1 MNKMSNLENN
11 IASGMINT
19 SKELRTALR
28 ALPPERLA
36 RMNAAADEILEC
48 YRVLKKGD
56 TNIVGEILK
65 GQGTFYEWDHYPEGD
80 VYDSETHAQYYY
92 HAHRE
97 EEHGHFH
104 TFLRKKGMSEGVSPV
119 SYEGDAEW
127 PTEEDEIIC
136 HLIAISMDSAGFP
149 VALFTTNRWVT
160 GENWYDKADVI
171 DMLDGFIMDHCSP
184 SWPAN
189 RWLTAM
195 LGLFRP
201 QIEQLIIARDLKI
214 NEWQSKT
221 PDLDVFEDRDL
232 EITSYL
238 NITVEDQIRAVK
250 EVIEGRMD

>member
-1 MNKMSNLENN
+1 
-11 IASGMINT
+11 MITT
-19 SKELRTALR
+19 SQELRTALR
-28 ALPPERLA
+28 ALPTERLD

-56 TNIVGEILK
+56 ANIVGEVLK

-80 VYDSETHAQYYY
+80 VYDNETHAQYYY

-104 TFLRKKGMSEGVSPV
+104 TFLRKKGMQDGVRPV
-119 SYEGDAEW
+119 SYSGETEW

-149 VALFTTNRWVT
+149 IALFTTNRWVT

-171 DMLDGFIMDHCSP
+171 DMLDGFIIDHSTP

-195 LGLFRP
+195 PVLFRP
-201 QIEQLIIARDLKI
+201 QIEQLIVARDDKI
-214 NEWQSKT
+214 SEWQEMK
-221 PDLDVFEDRDL
+221 PDVDVFEDRDL

-238 NITVEDQIRAVK
+238 PIRVEDQIRAIK
-250 EVIEGRMD
+250 EVIEGRSD

>member
-1 MNKMSNLENN
+1 MNKIDNLGNK
-11 IASGMINT
+11 ATSGMIKT
-19 SKELRTALR
+19 SKELRAALR
-28 ALPPERLA
+28 ALPSEWLA

-48 YRVLKKGD
+48 YRVLKKGNA
-56 TNIVGEILK
+56 NIVSEILK

-80 VYDSETHAQYYY
+80 VYDGETHAQYYY

-97 EEHGHFH
+97 GEHGHFH
-104 TFLRKKGMSEGVSPV
+104 TFLRKKGMKEDVKPV
-119 SYEGDAEW
+119 PYSGEAEW

-149 VALFTTNRWVT
+149 IVLFTTNRWVT

-171 DMLDGFIMDHCSP
+171 NMLDGFIIDHCSP

-195 LGLFRP
+195 LVLFRP
-201 QIEQLIIARDLKI
+201 QIEQLILARDLKI
-214 NEWQSKT
+214 IEWRSKT
-221 PDLDVFEDRDL
+221 PDMDVFEDRDL

-250 EVIEGRMD
+250 EVIEGRPD